1 MADFPIDPPLLV
13 KDTPKPRRLRSISQ
27 ALAFVEESMRVGR
40 PPPWR
45 QIQRRLAAVSSEDDA
60 IEVAGALREL
70 LDLEDMLEPPELPL
84 EPSARAR
91 H

>member
-13 KDTPKPRRLRSISQ
+13 KDTPKPRRLRSISE
-27 ALAFVEESMRVGR
+27 AVAFVEESMHIGR
-40 PPPWR
+40 PSPWR
-45 QIQRRLAAVSSEDDA
+45 EIQRRLVSVSSEDEA

-70 LDLEDMLEPPELPL
+70 LDLEDMLEPPALPL
-84 EPSARAR
+84 EPPARAR